1 MSDNRIISRS
11 EYIVAS
17 VSGAAIDNKIIKRP
31 YTNPRNP
38 SNKKQNSAKSFDN
51 TLHSSASQSSSN
63 DNSTAFSNELENMAR
78 LKSEENSRLVQAKFN
93 NKIKN
98 SETSEKNST
107 ETELHNKLAQA
118 MDVDVDVSTL
128 YKKVQLLNSLKN
140 ESNN

>member
-38 SNKKQNSAKSFDN
+38 SNKKQNNAKSFDN
-51 TLHSSASQSSSN
+51 TLHSSASQSSN
-63 DNSTAFSNELENMAR
+63 DSQASFSNELENMAR

-93 NKIKN
+93 NKIKD
-98 SETSEKNST
+98 SETSDKNPAQ
-107 ETELHNKLAQA
+107 TELHNKLAQA
-118 MDVDVDVSTL
+118 MDVEVDVSTI

>member
-1 MSDNRIISRS
+1 MSDNRRISRS

-38 SNKKQNSAKSFDN
+38 SNKKQNNAKSFDN

-63 DNSTAFSNELENMAR
+63 DSQASFSNELENMAR

-93 NKIKN
+93 NKIKD
-98 SETSEKNST
+98 SETSDKNPAQ
-107 ETELHNKLAQA
+107 TELHNKLAQA
-118 MDVDVDVSTL
+118 MDVSTI

>member
-38 SNKKQNSAKSFDN
+38 SNKKQNNAKSFDN
-51 TLHSSASQSSSN
+51 TLQSSSS
-63 DNSTAFSNELENMAR
+63 DSQASFSNELENMAR

-93 NKIKN
+93 NKIKD
-98 SETSEKNST
+98 SETSDKNPAQ
-107 ETELHNKLAQA
+107 TELHNKLAQA
-118 MDVDVDVSTL
+118 MDVEVDVSTI

>member
-1 MSDNRIISRS
+1 
-11 EYIVAS
+11 
-17 VSGAAIDNKIIKRP
+17 
-31 YTNPRNP
+31 
-38 SNKKQNSAKSFDN
+38 
-51 TLHSSASQSSSN
+51 
-63 DNSTAFSNELENMAR
+63 MAR

-93 NKIKN
+93 NKIKD
-98 SETSEKNST
+98 SETSEKNPA